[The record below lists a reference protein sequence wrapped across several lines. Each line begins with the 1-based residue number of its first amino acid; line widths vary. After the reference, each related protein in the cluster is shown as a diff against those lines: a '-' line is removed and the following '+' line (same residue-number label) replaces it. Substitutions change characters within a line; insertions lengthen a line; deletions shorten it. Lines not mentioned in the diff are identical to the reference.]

1 MLIKILGVSI
11 GAKERMLE
19 LLKKNV
25 GCLVTREELSRV
37 AGVHEWARQ
46 IRYLRQE
53 GWKIEVIRGERG
65 GYRLTSPEKGHGR
78 PREAIDDKTR
88 AMVLYRD
95 RSACRMCGR
104 TPEDGVKLHV
114 NHKLPVDWGGS
125 NELDNLETLCDEC
138 NQGKKAF
145 FSTLD
150 ADTMRRVQS
159 LESGRERLLEFIK
172 SCKGKEVGPYIFSVV
187 SRIRDWMRELR
198 KLRQDG
204 LIDYTYDRKKEVYC
218 ITKVPE

>member
-1 MLIKILGVSI
+1 M

-19 LLKKNV
+19 LLKKRI
-25 GCLVTREELSRV
+25 GCLVSRKELSRI
-37 AGVHEWARQ
+37 AGVHSWARQ

-65 GYRLTSPEKGHGR
+65 GYRLTSPKKGPGR
-78 PREAIDDKTR
+78 AREAIDAKTR

-104 TPEDGVKLHV
+104 TPKDGVKLHV

-125 NELDNLETLCDEC
+125 NEFDNLETLCDEC

-150 ADTMRRVQS
+150 ADTMRRTQS
-159 LESGRERLLEFIK
+159 LESARERLLEFVK
-172 SCKGKEVGPYIFSVV
+172 SCKGKEVEPYIFSVV

-204 LIDYTYDRKKEVYC
+204 LIDYTYDWKKEVYR
-218 ITKVPE
+218 ITKVPK